1 MGQKKNLKH
10 LLDVSLEC
18 LFLSFLLDKTSG
30 EYIRKKKVGT
40 KGLVSQ
46 VNFHDST
53 FQRRSRN
60 ISFPGSV
67 MKGSEKIKK
76 KKKVFLQPSMS

>member
-53 FQRRSRN
+53 FQRRNRN

-67 MKGSEKIKK
+67 MKILKK
-76 KKKVFLQPSMS
+76 KKKNSLSTA

>member
-1 MGQKKNLKH
+1 ME
-10 LLDVSLEC
+10 SI
-18 LFLSFLLDKTSG
+18 SG
-30 EYIRKKKVGT
+30 KKKVGT

-53 FQRRSRN
+53 FQRRNRN

-76 KKKVFLQPSMS
+76 KKKNSLSTA